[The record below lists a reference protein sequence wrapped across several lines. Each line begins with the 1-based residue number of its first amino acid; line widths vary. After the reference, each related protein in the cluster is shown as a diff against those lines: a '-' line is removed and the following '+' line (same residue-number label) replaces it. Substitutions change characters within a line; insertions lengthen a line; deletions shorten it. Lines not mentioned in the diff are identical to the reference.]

1 MVGRGREYENQGV
14 SGYSKIR
21 RPCTQLKSENQ
32 FIQQNSLYDSIWQI
46 SHTHTHE
53 KWCRKQLSLDA
64 RVFIVFFFLLW
75 SFISYNECLFLSES

>member
-46 SHTHTHE
+46 SHTHTHM
-53 KWCRKQLSLDA
+53 KNGVGNSYLWMPG
-64 RVFIVFFFLLW
+64 FL
-75 SFISYNECLFLSES
+75 